1 MASPLDELLLKLQ
14 EQDREMN
21 SVASPVPLK
30 NNPVTASETIP
41 EGYKEIFISQYKN
54 EHLQV
59 REV

>member
-21 SVASPVPLK
+21 YVASPVPLK

-41 EGYKEIFISQYKN
+41 
-54 EHLQV
+54 
-59 REV
+59 